1 MNGDLVRITRVSAGL
16 AIASALAMTLAAC
29 SSGSTTSTSSAA
41 APAETASA
49 AASSTAAAGED
60 LSALVPQ
67 AYKDK
72 GYISVAADIP
82 YAPMEF
88 EDADGN
94 LTGLDYDLAQ
104 AVGQKLGIELRFE
117 KQAWDSIIP
126 SLQSGR
132 HDIIWSSMNDT
143 EERQQTLDF
152 VDYYKAGFAIL
163 VAKGNP
169 EGIAKIADLCGKTV
183 AVQTATVQGDLLK
196 AYSKES
202 CNGKDI
208 TILEF
213 PQDPDALNAVR
224 AGKAVADV
232 SDAAIAAYAAQ
243 TAGDGAYFEVV
254 VDPENPNGYD
264 SVYTGVGVLKDN
276 PELRDALQAGVNA
289 IIADGTYQQILD
301 KWNLSSYAIPQALI
315 NSK

>member
-1 MNGDLVRITRVSAGL
+1 MENHVRITRVSAGL

-29 SSGSTTSTSSAA
+29 SSGSSTTSSASAA
-41 APAETASA
+41 APASSA
-49 AASSTAAAGED
+49 AASGSAAAGED
-60 LSALVPQ
+60 LSGLVPQ
-67 AYKDK
+67 PLKDK

-132 HDIIWSSMNDT
+132 HDVIWSSMNDT

-169 EGIAKIADLCGKTV
+169 EGIKTIADLCGKAV

-196 AYSKES
+196 AYSKDS
-202 CNGKDI
+202 CNGNDI
-208 TILEF
+208 TIQEF
-213 PQDPDALNAVR
+213 PQDPDALNAIR

-243 TAGDGAYFEVV
+243 TAGDGQYFEVV
-254 VDPENPNGYD
+254 VDPANPNGYE
-264 SVYTGVGVLKDN
+264 SVYTGVGVLKKDTA
-276 PELRDALQAGVNA
+276 LRDAIQAGVNA